1 MHLALFISLKSL
13 FMDNEQYQTRVQ
25 KKKKTQNTQR
35 KKRNTQMPPQFGI
48 KIIKSLIIYHS
59 NALKPQGQLL
69 QFINFYCLNAFM
81 HSL

>member
-48 KIIKSLIIYHS
+48 KLIKSLIIYHS

>member
-13 FMDNEQYQTRVQ
+13 FMDKEQYLTRVQ

-48 KIIKSLIIYHS
+48 KLIKSLIIYHS

>member
-13 FMDNEQYQTRVQ
+13 FMDKEQYQTRVQ
-25 KKKKTQNTQR
+25 KKKTQNTQR

-48 KIIKSLIIYHS
+48 KLIKSLIIYHS

>member
-1 MHLALFISLKSL
+1 MFGTVYKPKITVHGQGTVSDACP
-13 FMDNEQYQTRVQ
+13 

-48 KIIKSLIIYHS
+48 KLIKSLIIYHS